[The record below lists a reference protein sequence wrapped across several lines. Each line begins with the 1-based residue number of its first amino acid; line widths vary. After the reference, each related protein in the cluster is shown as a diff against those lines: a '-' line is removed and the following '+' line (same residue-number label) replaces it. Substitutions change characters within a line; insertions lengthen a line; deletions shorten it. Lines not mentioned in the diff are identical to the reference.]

1 MFIIL
6 MLIICLEYMIYIEG
20 IIWWNIILIL
30 IYFESIEGLN
40 WEHAVKRLSTL
51 LPHFFRGKENFSFL
65 ICWLVLKN
73 DTKNLHALKNEI
85 WMQNLHARK
94 NNKRDMKKDLLNGTP

>member
-1 MFIIL
+1 

-51 LPHFFRGKENFSFL
+51 LPHFFRGKENF
-65 ICWLVLKN
+65 
-73 DTKNLHALKNEI
+73 
-85 WMQNLHARK
+85 
-94 NNKRDMKKDLLNGTP
+94 